1 LSAIVTS
8 TDISLDALC
17 AALQASFARANRLL
31 ADIPLPG
38 DSMAGGPDWSDR
50 GGGPTP
56 WQQFYSRQ
64 RLKLESAELM
74 LAFYVRRKTAAR
86 SAMLST
92 RPPAWWQ
99 GAHIT
104 LEVHLAVADGVCTL
118 RFHPA
123 TGLTPMAT
131 RSGAALRL
139 KLSPQQQAQLAELR
153 LEPSAKRRS
162 SHWLAGLLRW
172 LRRVTGNVTK

>member
-1 LSAIVTS
+1 MTP

-38 DSMAGGPDWSDR
+38 DAMAGGPDWSDN
-50 GGGPTP
+50 GDGPTP

-74 LAFYVRRKTAAR
+74 LAFHVRRKAVAR

-99 GAHIT
+99 RLGRAHMV

-118 RFHPA
+118 RFQPA
-123 TGLTPMAT
+123 AGQTPVAT

-139 KLSPQQQAQLAELR
+139 KLNPQQQAQLAELR
-153 LEPSAKRRS
+153 LEPLAKRRS

-172 LRRVTGNVTK
+172 LRRVTGNATK

>member
-1 LSAIVTS
+1 M
-8 TDISLDALC
+8 SLDALC

-31 ADIPLPG
+31 AEIPLPG
-38 DSMAGGPDWSDR
+38 ELMAGGPDWSDS
-50 GGGPTP
+50 GDGPIP

-74 LAFYVRRKTAAR
+74 LACHVRRKTMAR

-99 GAHIT
+99 GAHMV

-118 RFHPA
+118 RFQAAAGQTSIAP
-123 TGLTPMAT
+123 

-139 KLSPQQQAQLAELR
+139 KLNPQQQAQLAELR
-153 LEPSAKRRS
+153 LEPPAQRRS
-162 SHWLAGLLRW
+162 GHWLAGLLRW
-172 LRRVTGNVTK
+172 LRRVTGNATK

>member
-1 LSAIVTS
+1 MTS

-31 ADIPLPG
+31 ADIPLPS
-38 DSMAGGPDWSDR
+38 DPMEGGPDWSD
-50 GGGPTP
+50 GGDGPIP
-56 WQQFYSRQ
+56 WQRFYSRQ

-74 LAFYVRRKTAAR
+74 LACYVRHKTVGG

-99 GAHIT
+99 RLGRAHML
-104 LEVHLAVADGVCTL
+104 LEVNLAVADGVCTL
-118 RFHPA
+118 RFLSA
-123 TGLTPMAT
+123 VGQTPTAT

-139 KLSPQQQAQLAELR
+139 QLNPQQQAQLAELR
-153 LEPSAKRRS
+153 LETSAARRS
-162 SHWLAGLLRW
+162 SHWLAGLLQW

>member
-1 LSAIVTS
+1 MIS

-31 ADIPLPG
+31 ADMALPG
-38 DSMAGGPDWSDR
+38 DPRAGGPDWSESGD
-50 GGGPTP
+50 GPIP
-56 WQQFYSRQ
+56 WQQFYSQQ
-64 RLKLESAELM
+64 RLTLESAELM
-74 LAFYVRRKTAAR
+74 LAFHVRRRALAR

-99 GAHIT
+99 RLGLAYMV

-123 TGLTPMAT
+123 AGPAPKAT

-139 KLSPQQQAQLAELR
+139 KLNAQQQAQLAELR
-153 LEPSAKRRS
+153 LEPLTKRRG
-162 SHWLAGLLRW
+162 SHWMAGLLRW
-172 LRRVTGNVTK
+172 LRRVTGNATK